1 MLSSRSNFGIK
12 GGFINF
18 MNKEKR
24 IQELEEELKNLKV
37 HECEV
42 WSRVVGYYRP
52 IAQWNNGRQAEWNE
66 RKKFDL
72 KEFI

>member
-1 MLSSRSNFGIK
+1 
-12 GGFINF
+12 